1 MERRDFII
9 LAATGA
15 AGTLTLQGCGANN
28 EELKPL
34 YIANDKF
41 IAGADYWHA
50 TICRECSAGCG
61 VIVRKRDG
69 KASKIEGNPLHPIS
83 RGKSCVRGQAALN
96 RLYNP
101 DRIRG
106 PRKRT
111 GERGTGQFAVISWEE
126 AIKTVADRLNASL
139 EKRGQRSAYWLEGGS
154 FSRGLAE
161 VLQPF
166 FDGGLTLIS
175 SQPFARTVERSG
187 WPNQSLP
194 TYDLAKADY
203 ILSFGARFLETWASP
218 VYYTRGYG
226 EMRRGGRLRGR
237 FVHAEPRLS
246 LTAASADQW
255 LPVKPGGEGYLALA
269 IATELLRL
277 QGKPLPAES
286 ISGETI
292 EKVTDINTSIIGKIA
307 KELSEAQRVAVLGGD
322 SAAGHT
328 NGLFNMAAINYLGSI
343 VNGADQVRLFL
354 PPPKLTT
361 KPIPTISA
369 ETRVTG
375 SEKLINKRISPEEEL
390 AALSGSAELLL
401 IHEANPLY
409 HAPSVFKLK
418 EALAKIPFIVSFSS
432 FEDETTAFA
441 DLILPDHTPFE
452 RWGDDIP
459 AEGIKSQLVSLAQPV
474 LEPLYQTRQTED
486 VLLEIARQSPALAGK
501 IKDEDYLNLL
511 KRIYVGD
518 AEDADE
524 QWEQATLR
532 GGLWEESTP
541 QTTIAGKPSAMLP
554 PAEPGFSGGEEE
566 YPLYFL
572 PYEHLAFGAGQSANS
587 PILQELPD
595 PMTSVCWG
603 SWVEMSPYMAV
614 RMQIAE
620 GDWVAV
626 ESPHGKVEAPVV
638 IYPGIRTD
646 TIAMPAGQGHERYG
660 RYATGRGANPL
671 QILAPLVEPQTGQLA
686 WASTRVKITKI
697 EGKRGLVMFGTSER
711 VLEER
716 EGMHR

>member
-34 YIANDKF
+34 YIANDKY

-101 DRIRG
+101 DRLRG

-111 GERGTGQFAVISWEE
+111 GERGAGQFADISWEE
-126 AIKTVADRLNASL
+126 AIKTVADRISSSL
-139 EKRGQRSAYWLEGGS
+139 EKRGLRSACWLEGGR
-154 FSRGLAE
+154 FGRGLAE

-166 FDGGLTLIS
+166 FDAGLNFLS
-175 SQPFARTVERSG
+175 SHPFARTVEQSG
-187 WPNQSLP
+187 WPNGSLP
-194 TYDLAKADY
+194 TFDLAKADY

-226 EMRRGGRLRGR
+226 EMRRGGKLRGR

-277 QGKPLPAES
+277 QGKPLPAE
-286 ISGETI
+286 TI
-292 EKVTDINTSIIGKIA
+292 NGDTIGRMTDVDSSIIAKIA
-307 KELSEAQRVAVLGGD
+307 KELSEAQRVAVLGGE
-322 SAAGHT
+322 SAAAHT
-328 NGLFNMAAINYLGSI
+328 NGVFNMAAINYLGSL
-343 VNGADQVRLFL
+343 VNGAEQVRLFS
-354 PPPKLTT
+354 PPSVLVKQQTVNL
-361 KPIPTISA
+361 SA
-369 ETRVTG
+369 KIVAPSSLEAQ
-375 SEKLINKRISPEEEL
+375 L
-390 AALSGSAELLL
+390 AALADLTELLL
-401 IHEANPLY
+401 IHDANPLY
-409 HAPSVFKLK
+409 HAPAAFKLK
-418 EALAKIPFIVSFSS
+418 DALAKIPFVVSFSS

-452 RWGDDIP
+452 RWDDDIP
-459 AEGIKSQLVSLAQPV
+459 AEGVKSQMVSLAQPV
-474 LEPLYQTRQTED
+474 VEPLYQTRQIED
-486 VLLEIARQSPALAGK
+486 VLLEVARQTPALAGK
-501 IKDEDYLNLL
+501 VKDEGYLNLL
-511 KRIYVGD
+511 KRIYIGN
-518 AEDADE
+518 AEDADD

-532 GGLWEESTP
+532 GGLWEESAP
-541 QTTIAGKPSAMLP
+541 QTTKATETGKPSAMLP
-554 PAEPGFSGGEEE
+554 SAEPEFSGGIQEF
-566 YPLYFL
+566 PLYFL
-572 PYEHLAFGAGQSANS
+572 PYEHLALGAGQGANS

-595 PMTSVCWG
+595 PMASVCWG
-603 SWVEMSPYMAV
+603 SWVEVNPYTAA
-614 RMQIAE
+614 RMQIME
-620 GDWVAV
+620 GDWVAI
-626 ESPHGKVEAPVV
+626 ESTHGRIEAPVV
-638 IYPGIRTD
+638 IYPGIRPD

-671 QILAPLVEPQTGQLA
+671 QILAPLVEEQTGQLA
-686 WASTRVKITKI
+686 WAATRVKITKI
-697 EGKRGLVMFGTSER
+697 EGKGKLVMVGTSER